1 MNRAALAGQ
10 LPTEQKILL
19 RTSDELL
26 GALRSSRYGKPTGL
40 GAVIDEAVK
49 KGKMVDLDTFMRTE
63 SSIYEKS
70 WVPSLST
77 IIKWSLRQAGLW
89 NNGSYD
95 NLGRL
100 KIASLVLI
108 EGLERLTQ
116 ELSARQAETGQAITD
131 RVMSRDMFSQLLM
144 ETEIGGLSQKELDIL
159 LRFLSR
165 DKQMLSYDSE
175 TVKFK
180 ARSGAKCEP
189 ISEEDANIASMKA
202 LIASLTSQVSSLERK
217 ISDLQ
222 STAQAAVQSKNR
234 HAALSAIRSRKLAE
248 KNLEQRT
255 NTLNQ
260 LEEVFSKIEQA
271 VDQVQVMQVMQA
283 SAETLRSLN
292 QRVGGA
298 DKVDAIMDD
307 LREQMGQA
315 DEVGQI
321 MQEPLDG
328 KAVMDD
334 AEIDD
339 ELEALEKDEV
349 ARKESMNEDAVRVK
363 LADLENAE
371 RAAKNRA
378 AVQAEKE
385 ASDALL
391 DADIESSS
399 QKLEQI
405 RLSG

>member
-292 QRVGGA
+292 QRVGGV

>member
-217 ISDLQ
+217 ILDLQ
-222 STAQAAVQSKNR
+222 STAQVAVQSKNR